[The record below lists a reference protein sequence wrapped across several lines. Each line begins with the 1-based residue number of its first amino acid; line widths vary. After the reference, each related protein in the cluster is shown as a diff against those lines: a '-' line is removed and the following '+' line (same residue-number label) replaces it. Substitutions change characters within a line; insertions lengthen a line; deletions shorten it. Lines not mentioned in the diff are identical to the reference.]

1 MDDLARTAKRYQRER
16 VTVGNTYVQLVGL
29 ILAARRSG
37 MTLRAIA
44 DVTGLSFAR
53 IHQIEKEATRG
64 DH

>member
-1 MDDLARTAKRYQRER
+1 MDDLTRVARRYQRER
-16 VTVGNTYVQLVGL
+16 VTAASTYVQLVGL

-53 IHQIEKEATRG
+53 IHQIEKEAQSG
-64 DH
+64 SS